1 MKKTKVLL
9 ILFLILFISILPFS
23 YSNAHSVDLDQ
34 NKLISFPLVIT
45 NGSGSITIK
54 SSETGY
60 SLYYQAVEI
69 SNTIYDEIEK
79 TTNDGNAELKNIKAE
94 IDTLDN
100 ECDNLKTIY
109 DEALENYKNATE
121 EQKEQAK
128 TAYETAKTNYQNKV
142 TEYNNKVKEYNSKYE
157 EISSKVKKLTPTYI
171 ENNWV
176 KTNDNKF
183 TVDLSK
189 FSGEKAFAVWAK
201 LVSSDGTIS
210 YDEATYTMSGTKVN
224 EVEVESISLDK
235 TALSIKEGSNYTLT
249 ATITP
254 SNATNKSVVWSSN
267 NENVAKVQNGK
278 VTAIAKGTAI
288 ITATTENGK
297 HAATCTVTVTEA
309 SNNKTNNSD
318 TNNSNNIVSTT
329 KKDDTTAKGVLPNTG
344 IGMTAIAIII
354 IAIGSSA
361 IAYFK
366 YNKLKGI

>member
-9 ILFLILFISILPFS
+9 ILFSILFISILPFS

-34 NKLISFPLVIT
+34 NKLISFPFVIS
-45 NGSGSITIK
+45 NGSGNITIK

-69 SNTIYDEIEK
+69 SNSIYNEIEK
-79 TTNDGNAELKNIKAE
+79 TTNDGNAELKNIKTE
-94 IDTLDN
+94 IDALDN

-109 DEALENYKNATE
+109 DEALEKYNNATE

-128 TAYETAKTNYQNKV
+128 TEYETAKTNYQNKI
-142 TEYNNKVKEYNSKYE
+142 TEYNNKVKEYNSKSE
-157 EISSKVKKLTPTYI
+157 EINSKVKELTPIYV
-171 ENNWV
+171 ENNWI

-201 LVSSDGTIS
+201 LVSSNGTIS
-210 YDEATYTMSGTKVN
+210 YDEATYTMSGTKVS

-235 TALSIKEGSNYTLT
+235 TTLSIKEGSNYTLT

-297 HAATCTVTVTEA
+297 HVATCTVTVT
-309 SNNKTNNSD
+309 SNNSD
-318 TNNSNNIVSTT
+318 TNNSNNIEDTT

-344 IGMTAIAIII
+344 IGITAIAIII
-354 IAIGSSA
+354 TALGSST